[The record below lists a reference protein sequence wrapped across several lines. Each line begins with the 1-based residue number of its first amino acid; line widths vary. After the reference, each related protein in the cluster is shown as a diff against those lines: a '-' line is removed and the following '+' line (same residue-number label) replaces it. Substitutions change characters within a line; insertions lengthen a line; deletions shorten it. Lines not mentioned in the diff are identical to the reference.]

1 MLNTLDMYGVC
12 HEIYR
17 DFRGKNVY
25 TELDE
30 NILNFIFRLY
40 NTTEIDCEEIKAL
53 WIEWLT
59 KGTLSVSNQI
69 QNARIRLRN
78 RKVPKAVLKAV
89 EKFKLIDNII
99 MNSDYQDATAHPLW
113 SEWEHYAYAL
123 VEQGWGYLIKAD

>member
-1 MLNTLDMYGVC
+1 MLNTLDMYGIC

-17 DFRGKNVY
+17 DLKGKNAY
-25 TELDE
+25 AETDE

-40 NTTEIDCEEIKAL
+40 NITEIDCEEIKAL

-59 KGTLSVSNQI
+59 KGTLSINTQI
-69 QNARIRLRN
+69 QNARNRN
-78 RKVPKAVLKAV
+78 RKVPIAVLKAV

-113 SEWEHYAYAL
+113 SEWERYAYTL
-123 VEQGWGYLIKAD
+123 VEQGWGYLIKAN

>member
-1 MLNTLDMYGVC
+1 MLNTLDMYGIC

-17 DFRGKNVY
+17 DFKGKNTYVE
-25 TELDE
+25 TDE

-40 NTTEIDCEEIKAL
+40 NTTEIDCEEVKSL

-59 KGTLSVSNQI
+59 KGTLSVNMQI
-69 QNARIRLRN
+69 QKARNRN
-78 RKVPKAVLKAV
+78 RKVPTAVLKAV

-113 SEWEHYAYAL
+113 SEWEHYAYVL
-123 VEQGWGYLIKAD
+123 VEQGFGYLIKAN